1 MEEELRRSNEE
12 LKALAEKK
20 AAAEKYIRER
30 HAAIVAAADK
40 SRDEALASLHSA
52 SATVDREIADRL
64 KEQEEKLEKLQK
76 ISRQLEQ
83 ILHNGTD
90 LEVLTFAEE
99 MEAVLTEKRR
109 ICDPN
114 ALTK

>member
-1 MEEELRRSNEE
+1 MEEELRRSKEE

-52 SATVDREIADRL
+52 SAAVDREITNML
-64 KEQEEKLEKLQK
+64 KEQEEKLEKLKK
-76 ISRQLEQ
+76 ISRQLGQ

-99 MEAVLTEKRR
+99 MEAILTERSK
-109 ICDPN
+109 CSN
-114 ALTK
+114 

>member
-12 LKALAEKK
+12 LKALTEKK
-20 AAAEKYIRER
+20 AAAEKYILER
-30 HAAIVAAADK
+30 HAAIVAAANK

-52 SATVDREIADRL
+52 SAAVDREIADRL

-99 MEAVLTEKRR
+99 MEAILTDR
-109 ICDPN
+109 N
-114 ALTK
+114 L